1 MQDLVAGQ
9 HLPQKNG
16 FLVVS
21 HMRNQSQAMGCV
33 PAGDKD
39 KAHELVNNQ
48 SKFVESWGSG
58 EILGT
63 PGISDIIC

>member
-21 HMRNQSQAMGCV
+21 HMRNQRQAMGRV
-33 PAGDKD
+33 PAGDED
-39 KAHELVNNQ
+39 KAL
-48 SKFVESWGSG
+48 
-58 EILGT
+58 
-63 PGISDIIC
+63 